1 MMMPWA
7 SLYHLSL
14 YILTLEPPPLSISL
28 YLLTLPP
35 HSRTSSTKFPRAVI
49 MNDMMLPEL
58 RGIHARPHPANHLER
73 AERERVG
80 REGRERPSWASHC
93 CVMLHMMRVA
103 MAK

>member
-35 HSRTSSTKFPRAVI
+35 HSTSSLYLLTLEPPPL
-49 MNDMMLPEL
+49 NSPEL
-58 RGIHARPHPANHLER
+58 
-73 AERERVG
+73 
-80 REGRERPSWASHC
+80 
-93 CVMLHMMRVA
+93 
-103 MAK
+103 